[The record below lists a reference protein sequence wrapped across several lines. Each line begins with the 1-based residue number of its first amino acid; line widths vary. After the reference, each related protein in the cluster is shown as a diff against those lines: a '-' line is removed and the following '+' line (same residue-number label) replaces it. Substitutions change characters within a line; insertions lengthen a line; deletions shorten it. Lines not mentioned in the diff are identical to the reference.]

1 MWKRFLGCVTAAVIC
16 LLCVVTPGMRVHAY
30 NTWDLSIPSSAQAI
44 QYGTSG
50 AGRNLTAYRFGTGR
64 NVMVLGFAIHGYED
78 NWRGD
83 GEALVYTAGQ
93 LMQLLHQN
101 SALLQDY
108 GWSIYVLPCMNPDG
122 LTDGWT
128 KDGPGRCTTTYIN
141 SAGKL
146 VSGGVDMN
154 RSFPTRWQAYSGSRN
169 FNGSAPLA
177 SKESR
182 ALAQFV
188 QSVKGSGTN
197 ICIDAHGWM
206 SQIITSNGT
215 GSSLYSIFK
224 AAFPGNTW
232 ANCNNGRGYFTAYTA
247 SLGYASCLFEFPDG
261 LTSFRA
267 YQNSGYCE
275 RFNNCILELAKTY
288 GSYDPHASVCPV
300 RQFTDVDRSAWYH
313 TYLDYVVEQGIF
325 NGMSESSFEPQS
337 TMSRAMMVKT
347 LWAIAGSPQV
357 ELPPEKPEVQE
368 PETPDDTDTADTDP
382 TDAEGEG
389 SGEEIQEPSEEQ
401 NYQFSD
407 IPADE
412 WYTQAVYWAQ
422 QNKVVNGYPDGTF
435 LPNQDVTR
443 QEAAAILYRFAEF
456 RGQDISAAAD
466 LSGYSDQAQVFDY
479 ARPAMAWT
487 CARGIIEGETESTL
501 NPTGNATRAQVA
513 TILCRYMQGGTV
525 TRSRLLEAAPE
536 AVVEPNYYDG
546 GADLTGN

>member
-1 MWKRFLGCVTAAVIC
+1 MWKRFFGCVTAAAIC
-16 LLCVVTPGMRVHAY
+16 LLCVAAPAIGVHAY

-44 QYGTSG
+44 VYGTSG
-50 AGRNLTAYRFGTGR
+50 SGRNLTAYRFGTGR
-64 NVMVLGFAIHGYED
+64 NVMVLGFTIHGYED
-78 NWRGD
+78 NWSGD

-108 GWSIYVLPCMNPDG
+108 GWSVYVLPCMNPDG

-128 KDGPGRCTTTYIN
+128 KDGPGRCTTTYLN
-141 SAGKL
+141 GSGNL
-146 VSGGVDMN
+146 VTGRGIDMN
-154 RSFPTRWQAYSGSRN
+154 RSFPTRWQSYSEDRN

-177 SKESR
+177 SRESR

-188 QSVKGSGTN
+188 QNVKGSGAN

-224 AAFPGNTW
+224 SAFPGNTW

-247 SLGYASCLFEFPDG
+247 SLGYASCLFEFPGG

-275 RFNNCILELAKTY
+275 RFNSCILELAKAY
-288 GSYDPHASVCPV
+288 GSYDPHAAVCPV
-300 RQFTDVDRSAWYH
+300 RQFTDVDRTQWYH
-313 TYLDYVVEQGIF
+313 TYLDYVVEHGIF
-325 NGMSESSFEPQS
+325 NGMSESTFEPQS

-357 ELPPEKPEVQE
+357 ALPPEKPAVQE
-368 PETPDDTDTADTDP
+368 PASGDTEAP
-382 TDAEGEG
+382 EEG
-389 SGEEIQEPSEEQ
+389 SGAESPAPAEEQ

-407 IPADE
+407 IPVNE

-422 QNKVVNGYPDGTF
+422 QNRIVNGYPDGTF
-435 LPNQDVTR
+435 LPNQDVSR
-443 QEAAAILYRFAEF
+443 QEAAAILYRFAAF
-456 RGQDISAAAD
+456 QGKDVSAAAS
-466 LSGYSDQAQVFDY
+466 LSGYSDEAQVLDF

-487 CARGIIEGETESTL
+487 CAQGIIEGDTASTL
-501 NPTGNATRAQVA
+501 NPGGTATRAQVA
-513 TILCRYMQGGTV
+513 TILCRYMQGGNV
-525 TRSRLLEAAPE
+525 TRSRLLEAAP
-536 AVVEPNYYDG
+536 AATVEPNYYDG
-546 GADLTGN
+546 GDDLTGN